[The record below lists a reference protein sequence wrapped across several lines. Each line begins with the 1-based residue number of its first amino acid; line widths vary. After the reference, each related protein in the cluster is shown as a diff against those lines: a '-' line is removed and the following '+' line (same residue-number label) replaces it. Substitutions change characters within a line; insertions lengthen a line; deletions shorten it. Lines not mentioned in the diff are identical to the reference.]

1 MILKAFYENP
11 LVEAGIDEAGRGCL
25 AGPVTAAAVMLD
37 EKQPISGLNDSKKL
51 SPEEREE
58 LQKEIIAKSRAWRV
72 AFVDARVI
80 EEVNILQATFQAMH
94 QAVLGLSVKP
104 KMLLVDGNR
113 FNPLE
118 DYDHQCIIKGDSL
131 YQSIAAASILA
142 KVARDEHM
150 LKLHEEYPDYHWEKN
165 KGYPTPAHR
174 KAVMKLGPSPY
185 HRNNFQL
192 IHRRLGRH

>member
-1 MILKAFYENP
+1 MILKPFYENP

-58 LQKEIIAKSRAWRV
+58 LQKEIMAKSRAWRV